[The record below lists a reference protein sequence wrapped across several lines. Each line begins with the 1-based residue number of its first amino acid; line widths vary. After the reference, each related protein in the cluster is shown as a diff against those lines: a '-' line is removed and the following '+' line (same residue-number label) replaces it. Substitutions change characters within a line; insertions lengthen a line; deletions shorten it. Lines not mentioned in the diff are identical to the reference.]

1 VHLSKQDE
9 KALDGEFGS
18 SLSIAYK
25 ILMAI
30 GEATEAEKLVRIK
43 WAHVSGV
50 NYNTIG
56 DAGLEFL
63 TDFGKDARVSVQSTL
78 NPMGYDKHKKSN
90 ISQEF
95 QDRQT
100 SIVKSYMKMGIFP
113 SFSCVPY
120 EIFDLP
126 QKGTSVS
133 FAESSAAIMANSVYG
148 LLTNKESALSALASA
163 ITGKAPY
170 SELHNAELR
179 QPTAQVKVD
188 MTLSN
193 ELDYGFL
200 GYFTGTAI
208 SKSCVSLGC
217 HGKDLNIMKAKSLSA
232 ALGTSGSCGMF
243 TQEET
248 NSEKIGFGKK
258 EMDSVRDELNTTDSG
273 DLIALGSPQLGM
285 NELKLIS
292 KSIDGKKFSK
302 PCMIFCP
309 RAIYSEAFKLG
320 IAQEI
325 ENAGGNLICDACT
338 CLTPLITRDE
348 YDGIITNS
356 IKGSY
361 YFNKFNR
368 IPVCLKDLK
377 TILKEHLK

>member
-1 VHLSKQDE
+1 MHLSKQDE
-9 KALDGEFGS
+9 KAVDGEFGS

-25 ILMAI
+25 ILLAI

-63 TDFGKDARVSVQSTL
+63 TEFSKDARVSVQTTL
-78 NPMGYDKHKKSN
+78 NPMGFDKDMKSN

-95 QDRQT
+95 RSKQT
-100 SIVKSYMKMGIFP
+100 TIVESYMQMGIVP
-113 SFSCVPY
+113 SFTCIPY
-120 EIFDLP
+120 EIFELP

-133 FAESSAAIMANSVYG
+133 FAESNAAIMANSVYG

-170 SELHNAELR
+170 SELHNVELR
-179 QPTAQVKVD
+179 HPKAQVKVD
-188 MTLSN
+188 VMLSN
-193 ELDYGFL
+193 ELDYGLL
-200 GYFTGTAI
+200 GYFTGNAI

-217 HGKDLNIMKAKSLSA
+217 HGKDLDIAKAKSLSA
-232 ALGTSGSCGMF
+232 ALGTSGSCAMF
-243 TQEET
+243 TPEELNCET
-248 NSEKIGFGKK
+248 IRFGKK
-258 EMDSVRDELNTTDSG
+258 EMVNVRDELNTTDRG
-273 DLIALGSPQLGM
+273 DVIALGSPQLGM
-285 NELKLIS
+285 NELKFIS
-292 KSIDGKKFSK
+292 ESVEGKKFSK

-309 RAIYSEAFKLG
+309 RAVYNEAFSLG
-320 IAQEI
+320 IAQQI

-338 CLTPLITRDE
+338 CLTPLITKDE
-348 YDGIITNS
+348 YDGVITNS
-356 IKGSY
+356 VKGSY
-361 YFNKFNR
+361 YFSKSNR
-368 IPVCLKDLK
+368 VPVCLKDLR